1 MAKFVSIDSVI
12 DYLKSL
18 SLDGDINKNPYM
30 DNALLNV
37 RQLIEIDKYNQHLFD
52 WIDVSGCDG
61 CKWKNRKQKCS
72 CCRRNRNMKDC
83 YEEV

>member
-12 DYLKSL
+12 DYIKSI
-18 SLDGDINKNPYM
+18 SLNREINRNPYM

-37 RQLIEIDKYNQHLFD
+37 RQLIEIDKHNQNLFD

-61 CKWKNRKQKCS
+61 CKWKKRHQKCS